1 MTVRGSCSCY
11 GHAEKCLPEKPEDE
25 DILGIIYNK
34 VSIVC
39 IFGPRNISKI
49 LYFYFYFRYGTWTV

>member
-25 DILGIIYNK
+25 DILGMIYSK
-34 VSIVC
+34 VHNFWSKKYFEDF
-39 IFGPRNISKI
+39 IF
-49 LYFYFYFRYGTWTV
+49 LF